1 MKREFAAAGIAAGV
15 SAAFGSPIGG
25 TLFAYELSKPSTFW
39 TFSMMWRSFFTAAV
53 STYTLSFLDHV
64 KEYGFNDLRL
74 TAAGTL
80 KFGSLQ

>member
-1 MKREFAAAGIAAGV
+1 MKREFVASGIAAGV

-39 TFSMMWRSFFTAAV
+39 TFSMLWRTFLCAAV
-53 STYTLSFLDHV
+53 ATYTLSFLSHV
-64 KEYGFNDLRL
+64 ASVGMTDLEL

-80 KFGSLQ
+80 KFGSL